1 MTTRLDADSLQALKV
16 AFSYMP
22 KAIDVNS
29 YEYGDRVDTVVAHI
43 ETVREVLLAND
54 IDPDEVYDEIH
65 EDIAPN
71 SSY

>member
-1 MTTRLDADSLQALKV
+1 LTDKLDKESLVALKI

-22 KAIDVNS
+22 KAMDVNS
-29 YEYGDRVDTVVAHI
+29 YEYGDRADTVLAHI
-43 ETVREVLLAND
+43 ETVREVLLHND
-54 IDPDEVYDEIH
+54 VDPDEVFDDIN

>member
-1 MTTRLDADSLQALKV
+1 MTDKLNDESLHALKV

-22 KAIDVNS
+22 KAMDVNS
-29 YEYGDRVDTVVAHI
+29 YEYGDRVDTVLAHI
-43 ETVREVLLAND
+43 ETVREVLLHND
-54 IDPDEVYDEIH
+54 VDPDEVYDDIH

>member
-1 MTTRLDADSLQALKV
+1 MADKIDSDSLEALKI

-29 YEYGDRVDTVVAHI
+29 YEYGDRVDTILGHI
-43 ETVREVLLAND
+43 DAVREILLHND
-54 IDPDEVYDEIH
+54 VDPDEVYDEVND
-65 EDIAPN
+65 DIAPN

>member
-1 MTTRLDADSLQALKV
+1 MADKLDDDSLQALKV

-29 YEYGDRVDTVVAHI
+29 YEYGDRVETVLAHI
-43 ETVREVLLAND
+43 ESVREILLHND
-54 IDPDEVYDEIH
+54 VDPDEVYDDVN

>member
-1 MTTRLDADSLQALKV
+1 MTDKLNDDSLQALKI

-22 KAIDVNS
+22 KAMDVNS
-29 YEYGDRVDTVVAHI
+29 YEYGDRVDIVLAHI
-43 ETVREVLLAND
+43 EAVREVLLHND
-54 IDPDEVYDEIH
+54 VDPDEVYDDIN

>member
-1 MTTRLDADSLQALKV
+1 MTIKLDDDSLQALKV

-29 YEYGDRVDTVVAHI
+29 YEYGERVDTVLAHI
-43 ETVREVLLAND
+43 DSVREVLLAND
-54 IDPDEVYDEIH
+54 IDPDEVYGEIN

>member
-1 MTTRLDADSLQALKV
+1 MTEKLDSDSLQALKI

-29 YEYGDRVDTVVAHI
+29 YEYGDRVDTILAHI
-43 ETVREVLLAND
+43 DSVREILLQND
-54 IDPDEVYDEIH
+54 VDPDEVYDDIH
-65 EDIAPN
+65 DDIAPN